1 MEKMIIEKKWDG
13 KTDTKNRKAV
23 VQNAQPLSCFFEK
36 NRLRILH
43 NADSQTVL
51 VIHKFHLQ
59 LL

>member
-1 MEKMIIEKKWDG
+1 MVKPTQKQENGCAKC
-13 KTDTKNRKAV
+13 TTAF
-23 VQNAQPLSCFFEK
+23 LFFEK

>member
-1 MEKMIIEKKWDG
+1 MVKPTQKTGKWLCKMQ
-13 KTDTKNRKAV
+13 TAF
-23 VQNAQPLSCFFEK
+23 LFFEK

>member
-1 MEKMIIEKKWDG
+1 MVKPTQKTG
-13 KTDTKNRKAV
+13 KRLCILHNHFPV
-23 VQNAQPLSCFFEK
+23 FEK